1 MSDIF
6 CRFCPFFYE
15 NTTDLVKKKSYTF
28 GHVGGKN
35 KKNTQ
40 MSVFF
45 PRWAHFQLVGGIVD
59 QRI

>member
-6 CRFCPFFYE
+6 CRFCSFFDE
-15 NTTDLVKKKSYTF
+15 NTTDLVKKYPTLLVMSEEKIE
-28 GHVGGKN
+28 
-35 KKNTQ
+35 KNTQ

-45 PRWAHFQLVGGIVD
+45 SRQAHFQLVGGIVD